1 MVTGLVGAAG
11 VVGFG
16 GMALAMVLSD
26 LGNGVVRISGVCLVS
41 VPLCVPAGWSLL
53 SVPLT
58 LRVRDSVMVALGLL
72 GRSEC
77 GSRPGGVC
85 RSMSDDATEYMV
97 YAVDG

>member
-1 MVTGLVGAAG
+1 MVT
-11 VVGFG
+11 GFG

-26 LGNGVVRISGVCLVS
+26 RANGVVRVSRVCLVS
-41 VPLCVPAGWSLL
+41 VPVSVPIGWSVL
-53 SVPLT
+53 SAPLT
-58 LRVRDSVMVALGLL
+58 LRVRDSIIVALGLL

-85 RSMSDDATEYMV
+85 RSASDDATEYMV